1 MRIRSL
7 TMVVAL
13 LLASALAL
21 VDARPAAAAEACFP
35 QTNHCV
41 RGRFLDQWQNFG
53 GLAINGYPLTD
64 ERMETLE
71 DGKPY
76 LVQWFERVR
85 MEYHPENA
93 PPNDVLLGQF
103 GRILHPADPPVA
115 QQAGMTYFNVTGHNV
130 NATFMAYW
138 QANGGLPQFGYPLS
152 ELLSETLEDGKAYQV
167 QYFERARFE
176 LHPENQPPFNVLLG
190 QFGRRI
196 LAVKESAGT
205 VIFQDDFSNPASGWS
220 QRESSGGSLAYASGG
235 YRMTL
240 KQPGIFIVG
249 VNPKLANLTDV
260 QVEVDAAKFFGPDD
274 NDFGIMCRGTDIDN
288 LYELVITS
296 QGDYGIFKRKGG
308 NWQSLTAGGPS
319 PAIRQGNASN
329 RVRADCVGSTLALY
343 ANGQKL
349 AEAQDT
355 DFRGGDVGLTVGS
368 YKTPGVVIL
377 FDNFV
382 ARKP

>member
-1 MRIRSL
+1 
-7 TMVVAL
+7 MVVAL
-13 LLASALAL
+13 LFASAFAL

-176 LHPENQPPFNVLLG
+176 LHPENAPPNDVELG

-196 LAVKESAGT
+196 LSE
-205 VIFQDDFSNPASGWS
+205 
-220 QRESSGGSLAYASGG
+220 R
-235 YRMTL
+235 
-240 KQPGIFIVG
+240 
-249 VNPKLANLTDV
+249 
-260 QVEVDAAKFFGPDD
+260 
-274 NDFGIMCRGTDIDN
+274 
-288 LYELVITS
+288 
-296 QGDYGIFKRKGG
+296 
-308 NWQSLTAGGPS
+308 
-319 PAIRQGNASN
+319 
-329 RVRADCVGSTLALY
+329 
-343 ANGQKL
+343 
-349 AEAQDT
+349 
-355 DFRGGDVGLTVGS
+355 
-368 YKTPGVVIL
+368 
-377 FDNFV
+377 
-382 ARKP
+382 